1 MTTLEFKNCFLDALI
16 LGLKLI
22 TIAEKKEFLDIA
34 PNSDINSV
42 IKALDPQIRSK
53 ILENCLDQNSTSIF
67 TYIIELCDKLN
78 EEVESGKILL
88 SEYLQREYSFFREK
102 YKVIKSEVE
111 NLGASINGQREG
123 SMVENLTKIS
133 QKEGN
138 IVAILGALHVKSVA
152 DAFSINVKNKDGI
165 KTCVAICTPINFNKF
180 AKRHALV

>member
-1 MTTLEFKNCFLDALI
+1 LDALI